1 MPLGEALHGLILL
14 VVVVVGALAAGHL
27 FNRIGQPRV
36 LGPIVLGIAVGTVVA
51 ACPAPIRAVLVSSTS
66 RSLLEAVGTAGL
78 LLLMFSVGSELR
90 GFASSG
96 RASSGWRVAP
106 AVLLPLALCAL
117 AAWPFA
123 ARLSDPSHPGPYG
136 WLFVGVCLGV
146 TAVPVLV
153 TILKDLGI
161 GSLPVA
167 RASLRIAIVTDG
179 LAWILVTALVVIT
192 HSAAIVI
199 PFFVIGLALLAVVT
213 LVLPRVVV
221 GLVVRRPSLEHGGPL
236 VVMMVV
242 AALTG
247 AAATQLLGFHPAI
260 GAVIAGFCFP
270 AALSDLSSQRT
281 FATAIDV
288 LLPAFFV
295 NAAMSVPL
303 QALGDEASWGG
314 LWSVI
319 VLSAAAF
326 GSKLASGFAYGA
338 LHRWSRGS
346 SAGLGVLLNC
356 RGVTEIAIAS
366 VGYQA
371 GLISPFA
378 YALLCGLALVTTAM
392 TAPLFRALGRRGHG
406 GPELGGSH
414 MSAGL
419 ASRVASR

>member
-14 VVVVVGALAAGHL
+14 VVVVIGALSAGHL

-36 LGPIVLGIAVGTVVA
+36 LGPIVLGIAVGTLLA
-51 ACPAPIRAVLVSSTS
+51 ACPVAVRSVLVSPTS

-78 LLLMFSVGSELR
+78 LLLMFTVGSELR

-96 RASSGWRVAP
+96 EPSSGWRLAP
-106 AVLLPLALCAL
+106 AVLLPIVICAL
-117 AAWPFA
+117 AAWPLA
-123 ARLSDPSHPGPYG
+123 ARLSNPLHPGPYG
-136 WLFVGVCLGV
+136 WLFVGICLSV

-153 TILKDLGI
+153 TIIRDLGI
-161 GSLPVA
+161 TSLPVA
-167 RASLRIAIVTDG
+167 RTSLRIAIVTDG
-179 LAWILVTALVVIT
+179 LAWILVTAMVIIT
-192 HSAAIVI
+192 HSTAISI
-199 PFFVIGLALLAVVT
+199 PFFVIGLALLPAVT

-221 GLVVRRPSLEHGGPL
+221 RRPALGHGRPL

-260 GAVIAGFCFP
+260 GAVLAGFCFP
-270 AALSDLSSQRT
+270 AALADVSSQQT
-281 FATAIDV
+281 FATVVDV

-295 NAAMSVPL
+295 SAAMSVPL
-303 QALGDEASWGG
+303 QALADQASWGG
-314 LWSVI
+314 LVSLL
-319 VLSAAAF
+319 VLTVAAF
-326 GSKLASGFAYGA
+326 GSKLASGFAYGL
-338 LHRWSRGS
+338 LHRLPRRS

-378 YALLCGLALVTTAM
+378 FAVLCGLALVTTAV
-392 TAPLFRALGRRGHG
+392 TAPLFRALTRGHHG
-406 GPELGGSH
+406 GPEAAGSH
-414 MSAGL
+414 IPAGL
-419 ASRVASR
+419 ASQTHSR

>member
-1 MPLGEALHGLILL
+1 MPLGEAMHGLILL
-14 VVVVVGALAAGHL
+14 VVVVIGALAAGHL

-36 LGPIVLGIAVGTVVA
+36 LGPIVLGIAVGTLVA
-51 ACPAPIRAVLVSSTS
+51 ACPASIRSVLVSSTS

-96 RASSGWRVAP
+96 EASSSWRVAP
-106 AVLLPLALCAL
+106 AVLTPIVLCAL

-123 ARLSDPSHPGPYG
+123 ARLGDASHPGPYG
-136 WLFVGVCLGV
+136 WLFVGICLGV

-153 TILKDLGI
+153 TIIKDLGI

-179 LAWILVTALVVIT
+179 LAWILVTVLVIIT

-199 PFFVIGLALLAVVT
+199 PFFVIGVALLLVVT
-213 LVLPRVVV
+213 VVLPRVVA
-221 GLVVRRPSLEHGGPL
+221 RRPSLGHGGPL
-236 VVMMVV
+236 VVTMVV

-270 AALSDLSSQRT
+270 AALADVSSEHA
-281 FATAIDV
+281 FATAIDI

-295 NAAMSVPL
+295 SAAMSVPL
-303 QALGDEASWGG
+303 QALSDQASWTGVG
-314 LWSVI
+314 AI
-319 VLSAAAF
+319 VVLTVAAF
-326 GSKLASGFAYGA
+326 GSKLASGFAYGL
-338 LHRWSRGS
+338 LHRWPRRS

-378 YALLCGLALVTTAM
+378 YALLCGLALATTAA
-392 TAPLFRALGRRGHG
+392 TAPLFRAIARRGQDEPDG
-406 GPELGGSH
+406 DGSH
-414 MSAGL
+414 IAAGL
-419 ASRVASR
+419 ASRASSR